1 MLRNFAANITG
12 KRPGKHWPGR
22 FLKQHNN
29 DLICLYTTGM
39 DAARVGADSA
49 YEYNHEVCVEW
60 WWEGLGDSAED
71 DDGSRYSD
79 AVDFGLG

>member
-60 WWEGLGDSAED
+60 WWEGLVGQDLEIS
-71 DDGSRYSD
+71 SVMLMD
-79 AVDFGLG
+79 ARKS